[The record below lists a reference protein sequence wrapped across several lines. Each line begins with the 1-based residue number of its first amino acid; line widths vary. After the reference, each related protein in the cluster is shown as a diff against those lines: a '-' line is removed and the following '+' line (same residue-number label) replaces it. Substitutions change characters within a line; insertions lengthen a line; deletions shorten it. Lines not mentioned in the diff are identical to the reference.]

1 MTRATSQGSPA
12 ASPAEDRAKESV
24 ETVVALQRVTASPIS
39 RMGTSVGMTGGSLA
53 DLNYWRCAGSSVRL
67 MTARQ
72 EDTQI
77 CDDLASRSRANC
89 PLRTPSVFRN
99 CPKCSSTLAFDTW
112 HTRCCAGLPGDIGDV
127 GTRGIPIP
135 PRDQASDRGR
145 CTRSDLGGASD
156 AMARHSCVAVLPS
169 APVGMSRAVVIVI
182 ARPRTRS
189 RRRSL

>member
-72 EDTQI
+72 EHTQI
-77 CDDLASRSRANC
+77 CDDLASRSRTNC
-89 PLRTPSVFRN
+89 PRRSPRGIPELPQVLI
-99 CPKCSSTLAFDTW
+99 TLAFDTW
-112 HTRCCAGLPGDIGDV
+112 QTLLRGLTG
-127 GTRGIPIP
+127 
-135 PRDQASDRGR
+135 
-145 CTRSDLGGASD
+145 
-156 AMARHSCVAVLPS
+156 
-169 APVGMSRAVVIVI
+169 
-182 ARPRTRS
+182 
-189 RRRSL
+189 